1 MGAERSVRERH
12 AAEMRRVVGGFEQSG
27 LTQAAY
33 CRMRGVSLRQFHY
46 WREMPAPATFRR
58 QSSFVELEVV
68 RDAEAS
74 GEIELRLPGGVT
86 AVVRAGTKASLIRR
100 LLRAAKSC

>member
-33 CRMRGVSLRQFHY
+33 CRARGISLRQFHY
-46 WREMPAPATFRR
+46 WREMPATSRR
-58 QSSFVELEVV
+58 PSSFVELEVV
-68 RDAEAS
+68 GDEVGV

-86 AVVRAGTKASLIRR
+86 AVVRPGTKASLIRR
-100 LLRAAKSC
+100 VLRAAKSC

>member
-1 MGAERSVRERH
+1 MQKGSVRARH

-33 CRMRGVSLRQFHY
+33 CRARGITLRQFQY
-46 WREMPAPATFRR
+46 WRKKSTAARR
-58 QSSFVELEVV
+58 PSFVELEVV
-68 RDAEAS
+68 GEAEAS
-74 GEIELRLPGGVT
+74 GEIDLRLPGGVV

-100 LLRAAKSC
+100 VLRAAKSC

>member
-33 CRMRGVSLRQFHY
+33 CRARGISLRQFHY
-46 WREMPAPATFRR
+46 WRDGAVAMPAP
-58 QSSFVELEVV
+58 SSFVELEVV
-68 RDAEAS
+68 REAEAS

>member
-1 MGAERSVRERH
+1 MGAERWVREQH

-33 CRMRGVSLRQFHY
+33 CRARGISLRQFHY
-46 WREMPAPATFRR
+46 WREMPATSRR
-58 QSSFVELEVV
+58 PSSFVELEVV
-68 RDAEAS
+68 REAEAS
-74 GEIELRLPGGVT
+74 GEIELRLPGGVV
-86 AVVRAGTKASLIRR
+86 AVVRSGTRSSLIRR

>member
-1 MGAERSVRERH
+1 MGAERSVRARH

-33 CRMRGVSLRQFHY
+33 CRARGISLRQFHY
-46 WREMPAPATFRR
+46 WREMAATSRR
-58 QSSFVELEVV
+58 SSSFVELEVV
-68 RDAEAS
+68 REAEAS

-86 AVVRAGTKASLIRR
+86 AVVRADTKASLIRR

>member
-33 CRMRGVSLRQFHY
+33 CRARGISLRQFHY
-46 WREMPAPATFRR
+46 WREMPAKSR
-58 QSSFVELEVV
+58 QPSFVELEVV
-68 RDAEAS
+68 REVEAS

-100 LLRAAKSC
+100 VLRAAKSC

>member
-1 MGAERSVRERH
+1 
-12 AAEMRRVVGGFEQSG
+12 MRRVVGGFEQSG

-33 CRMRGVSLRQFHY
+33 CRARGISLRQFHY
-46 WREMPAPATFRR
+46 WRAMPVTSPRA
-58 QSSFVELEVV
+58 SSFVELEVV

-74 GEIELRLPGGVT
+74 DEIELRLPGGVT

-100 LLRAAKSC
+100 LLRAANSC